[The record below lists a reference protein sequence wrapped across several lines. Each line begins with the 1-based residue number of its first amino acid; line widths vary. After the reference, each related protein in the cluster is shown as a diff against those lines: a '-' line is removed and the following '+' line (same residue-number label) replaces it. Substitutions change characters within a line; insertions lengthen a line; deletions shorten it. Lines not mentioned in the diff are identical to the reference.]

1 MCETA
6 AVTLCCLKLIYYFA
20 GSDFETLSV
29 SHFLWRNVST
39 QFFTASFQFIE
50 MCSIHSCTALS
61 WCHHS
66 TTNSLPSY
74 MTQTGPRF
82 CCWTDGLT
90 SDSRMFWYTEDFMVK
105 LVTTR
110 CQIPVCAKKKAP
122 KISPPPLCWQLVRG
136 ENGECFFQTWCFAL
150 WPFTLLRFCGLFRC
164 SFADLSHAAM
174 FFSDRR
180 RFPSKQAIPLQSI
193 STVVNCNI

>member
-82 CCWTDGLT
+82 YCWTDGLT

-110 CQIPVCAKKKAP
+110 CQIPVCAKKKKAP
-122 KISPPPLCWQLVRG
+122 KISPPPLCWQSVRS
-136 ENGECFFQTWCFAL
+136 ENGECFFQTPVLCIVAIHIVEVL
-150 WPFTLLRFCGLFRC
+150 WF
-164 SFADLSHAAM
+164 
-174 FFSDRR
+174 
-180 RFPSKQAIPLQSI
+180 
-193 STVVNCNI
+193 V

>member
-29 SHFLWRNVST
+29 SHLLWRNVST

-90 SDSRMFWYTEDFMVK
+90 SDSRLFWYTEDFMVK

-110 CQIPVCAKKKAP
+110 CQIPVCAKKKSP
-122 KISPPPLCWQLVRG
+122 KNQPSS
-136 ENGECFFQTWCFAL
+136 
-150 WPFTLLRFCGLFRC
+150 TLLTVGTKRKWW
-164 SFADLSHAAM
+164 M
-174 FFSDRR
+174 FFPDLVLCIV
-180 RFPSKQAIPLQSI
+180 AIHIVEVLWF
-193 STVVNCNI
+193 V